1 MSENISFF
9 EAYDQVLTPL
19 FNASNALAL
28 ITRADELGLLRA
40 LRAASDVESLAA
52 ATGLDSSTV
61 VTQCRALVAVDV
73 VARDGDRLA
82 LTPAWQALT
91 DAGAFVPL
99 HLALGG
105 NAVEGQL
112 LRNGGSYFDL
122 RPEDRVVY
130 AKSVSPDPFSDELVA
145 AVGADIL
152 KDPDRAGMA
161 DGGRLLEL
169 GCGVAGRLLT
179 TLRAMPKLTAVGIEL
194 TEDLVAEARRRAEQ
208 LGLTDRVQLIRMDAA
223 DYRSDEPFDF
233 GFWSQFFF
241 PASARAGALETL
253 LACLRPGGFVQAP
266 LGPDF
271 EKIKADPDGPLAR
284 DFAIWRT
291 VLDAWGVPERD
302 PDALTAEFEAAGFVD
317 VVVTNNEA
325 AGPRLRATRP

>member
-1 MSENISFF
+1 MSENVSFF
-9 EAYDQVLTPL
+9 EAYEQVLTPL

-28 ITRADELGLLRA
+28 ITRAEEVGLLSA
-40 LRAASDVESLAA
+40 LRVPRDVAALAA
-52 ATGLDSSTV
+52 ATGLDASTV
-61 VTQCRALVAVDV
+61 ATQCRALTAVDV
-73 VARDGDRLA
+73 VVRDGDAFVLS
-82 LTPAWQALT
+82 PAWLALT

-105 NAVEGQL
+105 NAVEGRL

-122 RPEDRVVY
+122 SADDRVVY
-130 AKSVSPDPFSDELVA
+130 AKSVSPDPFSDQLVA
-145 AVGADIL
+145 AVGADIV

-194 TEDLVAEARRRAEQ
+194 TDDLAAEAVHRAQQ
-208 LGLTDRVQLIRMDAA
+208 LGLADRVEIICVDAA
-223 DYRSDEPFDF
+223 EYRTDEPFDF

-241 PASARAGALETL
+241 PSSTREAALETL
-253 LACLRPGGFVQAP
+253 MACVRPGGFIQAP

-271 EKIKADPDGPLAR
+271 DKLKSDPDGPLAR

-302 PDALTAEFEAAGFVD
+302 PDALIAEFETAGFVD
-317 VVVTNNEA
+317 VAMTKNEG
-325 AGPRLRATRP
+325 AGPRVRATRP

>member
-9 EAYDQVLTPL
+9 EAYEQALTPL
-19 FNASNALAL
+19 FNASNTLAL
-28 ITRADELGLLRA
+28 VTRADELGLLRA
-40 LRAASDVESLAA
+40 LREPRDVDALAA
-52 ATGLDSSTV
+52 VTGLDASTV
-61 VTQCRALVAVDV
+61 ATQCRALAAVEV
-73 VARDGDRLA
+73 ITRDADTFALA
-82 LTPAWQALT
+82 PAWQALT

-105 NAVEGQL
+105 NAVEGHL

-122 RPEDRVVY
+122 DADERVVY
-130 AKSVSPDPFSDELVA
+130 AKSVSPDPFSDDLVA

-161 DGGRLLEL
+161 EGGRLLEL

-179 TLRAMPKLTAVGIEL
+179 TLRAMPKLSAVGIEL
-194 TEDLVAEARRRAEQ
+194 TEDLAAEATRRAEQ
-208 LGLTDRVQLIRMDAA
+208 LSLTDRVEVLCMDATI
-223 DYRSDEPFDF
+223 YRSDEPFDF

-241 PASARAGALETL
+241 PSATREGALETL
-253 LACLRPGGFVQAP
+253 LACLRPGGIVQAP

-271 EKIKADPDGPLAR
+271 DKIEADPDGPLAR

-291 VLDAWGVPERD
+291 VLEAWGVPERD
-302 PDALTAEFEAAGFVD
+302 PAALIAEFEAAGFVE
-317 VVVTNNEA
+317 VAMTKNEG
-325 AGPRLRATRP
+325 AGPRVRATRP